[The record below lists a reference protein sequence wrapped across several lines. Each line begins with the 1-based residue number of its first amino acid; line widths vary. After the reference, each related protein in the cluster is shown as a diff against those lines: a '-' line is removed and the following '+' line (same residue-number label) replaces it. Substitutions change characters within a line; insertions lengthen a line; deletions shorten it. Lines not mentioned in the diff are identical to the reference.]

1 MMDLDSQIADAH
13 RQAEE
18 TEAQARL
25 IEARIIK
32 IPGAD
37 RMLPSRRYG
46 APVDAAAIGRNL
58 TLRGLIGRK
67 DPALAAY
74 LGIPYGP
81 SAAEEQARLD
91 REAQVE
97 RMRQATIDTALRNHE
112 TRRHLERSQLAG
124 LNPLTGRRWN

>member
-18 TEAQARL
+18 TESQARL
-25 IEARIIK
+25 IEARICK
-32 IPGAD
+32 IAGAD
-37 RMLPSRRYG
+37 RMLPPRRYG

-58 TLRGLIGRK
+58 SLRGLIGRK
-67 DPALAAY
+67 DPALAAF
-74 LGIPYGP
+74 LGVPHGP

-91 REAQVE
+91 REASIQ
-97 RMRQATIDTALRNHE
+97 RMKQKTIDLAIQNSDA
-112 TRRHLERSQLAG
+112 RRHLERSQLAG

>member
-13 RQAEE
+13 RRAEE

-58 TLRGLIGRK
+58 SLRALIGRK
-67 DPALAAY
+67 DPQLAAY
-74 LGIPYGP
+74 LGVPYGP

-91 REAQVE
+91 REAAIQ
-97 RMRQATIDTALRNHE
+97 RMKQKTIDLAVQNSDA
-112 TRRHLERSQLAG
+112 RRHLERSQLAG
-124 LNPLTGRRWN
+124 LNPNTGQRWI

>member
-37 RMLPSRRYG
+37 RMLPPRRYG

-58 TLRGLIGRK
+58 SLRGLIGRK

-74 LGIPYGP
+74 LGVPHGP
-81 SAAEEQARLD
+81 SAAEGQALQD
-91 REAQVE
+91 REAAIQ
-97 RMRQATIDTALRNHE
+97 RMKQKTIDLAVRNSDA
-112 TRRHLERSQLAG
+112 RRHLERSQLAG
-124 LNPLTGRRWN
+124 LNPNTGQRWI

>member
-18 TEAQARL
+18 IEAQARL
-25 IEARIIK
+25 IEARICK

-37 RMLPSRRYG
+37 RMLPPRRYG

-58 TLRGLIGRK
+58 SLRGLIGRK
-67 DPALAAY
+67 DPQLAAY

-91 REAQVE
+91 REASIQ
-97 RMRQATIDTALRNHE
+97 RMKQKTIDLAIQNSDA
-112 TRRHLERSQLAG
+112 RRHLERSQLAG
-124 LNPLTGRRWN
+124 LNPHTGRRWT